1 MPHLNGP
8 VDWAPTDQAPVDGTI
23 VYGFF
28 DAHTEDT
35 GLIAHVRPVRRY
47 KADGDWFCAVS
58 GHNLGLRKPIMISER
73 IPYPTRAQVR
83 EVLQKELDEQRA
95 DLVQRYPELKDSP
108 MALVGPLR
116 F

>member
-35 GLIAHVRPVRRY
+35 GLIAHVRPVRVTAARMWSRPRT
-47 KADGDWFCAVS
+47 KARLS
-58 GHNLGLRKPIMISER
+58 
-73 IPYPTRAQVR
+73 T
-83 EVLQKELDEQRA
+83 EVIYGR
-95 DLVQRYPELKDSP
+95 
-108 MALVGPLR
+108 
-116 F
+116 